1 MPEKATTKPRPQRKR
16 RNGPITASDLKGLE
30 AGESVRDPAPRGAG
44 VFTAVAKAS
53 GAVLFYFRY
62 TDSAGKRDPL
72 PIGGWDG
79 KKGKGG
85 TWSLA
90 AARERA
96 GQLARR
102 YRSGERDLRA
112 ALEAE
117 EAQARREREAAAQAE
132 AAARE
137 RQQASLGAL
146 CGAYVA
152 QLRRDGKTSARA
164 VELSFTRNIADPLPG
179 LWATPA
185 DEVTEDDLIAP
196 IAALVDKDARR
207 EADKLRSYLRA
218 AYAAGVRAR
227 QDAGAPAELR
237 SLRIRT
243 NPARDLATVKG
254 SAKTRHRVLSLA
266 ELRAYWKRLSNL
278 PGAGG
283 ALLRFHLLTG
293 GQRAEQLARLESSE
307 WDKDTKAVTLFD
319 PKGRRATPRPHVVPL
334 IPDAETALDDMAGG
348 TLGPH
353 LFTLT
358 GGKTGASYASLRA
371 RIREVAE
378 AMVEAGEAVG
388 GPFGPGDIRRTV
400 ETRLAAAGVPL
411 EVRAQLQSHG
421 LGGVQARHYDRHD
434 YLTEKREAL
443 LTLRRLLVA
452 DTANVV
458 PLRRGAESA

>member
-1 MPEKATTKPRPQRKR
+1 MAK
-16 RNGPITASDLKGLE
+16 ITVAELRGLE
-30 AGESVRDPAPRGAG
+30 LGKWATDSASRGAG
-44 VFTAVAKAS
+44 VFTASRRAS

-62 TDSAGKRDPL
+62 TGPDGRRQTLA
-72 PIGGWDG
+72 IGEWEGT
-79 KKGKGG
+79 GG
-85 TWSLA
+85 PWSLA

-96 GQLARR
+96 DDLSRR
-102 YRSGERDLRA
+102 YRSGDRDLRA
-112 ALEAE
+112 MLEAE
-117 EAQARREREAAAQAE
+117 EAQAKREREAAAQAA

-137 RQQASLGAL
+137 RQQATLGAL
-146 CGAYVA
+146 CAAYVA

-164 VELSFTRNIADPLPG
+164 VELCFTRNIEKPLPK

-196 IAALVDKDARR
+196 IAALVDKQARR

-218 AYAAGVRAR
+218 AYASGVKAR

-254 SAKTRHRVLSLA
+254 AAKTRHRVLSRA
-266 ELRAYWKRLSNL
+266 ELRTYWKRIADL

-293 GQRAEQLARLESSE
+293 GQRVEQLARLTTAE
-307 WDKDTKAVTLFD
+307 WDRDAEVVTLFD
-319 PKGRRATPRPHVVPL
+319 PKGRRSTPRAHVVPL
-334 IPDAETALDDMAGG
+334 IPEAVDALEAMEGG
-348 TLGPH
+348 ALGPY

-358 GGKTGASYASLRA
+358 GGASGASYASLRA
-371 RIREVAE
+371 RMREVAD
-378 AMVEAGEAVG
+378 AMVAAGEVEG
-388 GPFGPGDIRRTV
+388 GPFGPGDLRRTV
-400 ETRLAAAGVPL
+400 ETRLAAEGVGR
-411 EVRAQLQSHG
+411 EVRAHLQSHG

-434 YLTEKREAL
+434 YLTEKRDAL